1 MVACEFLISRSAGPS
16 GRAQSIIQT
25 QNLPGLHK
33 ERPGMVRLAQGGSL
47 LLMRCAQTTLT
58 SNKIYNPAHPR
69 KDGTLFAS
77 GWNMT
82 TQARFPSHCEGCPQA
97 AVGTL
102 LCAQSLF
109 LSTSLPAEEHS
120 LLFSQP
126 HLFIPLPPGI

>member
-33 ERPGMVRLAQGGSL
+33 ERPGTVRLAQGGSL
-47 LLMRCAQTTLT
+47 LLMRCAKTTLT
-58 SNKIYNPAHPR
+58 SNKIYNSAHPR

-97 AVGTL
+97 PVGTL
-102 LCAQSLF
+102 LRAQSLF
-109 LSTSLPAEEHS
+109 LSTSLPAGEHS

-126 HLFIPLPPGI
+126 QLFIPLPPGI